1 MVRFAAILFFLHLA
15 SLYALAQHARC
26 GAVEH
31 RQQNWALHPGCK
43 EIAAIN
49 ETFIENWIDRY
60 KLAPSSRSVVTIPV
74 VVHVVWNTNEQNI
87 SDAQIY
93 SQIAVLNQDYR
104 AQNVEAPSVP
114 LVFQDAL
121 ADVAIEFCLASKDPS
136 GAPTNGITRTY
147 TDNSVGIAGTVSLHY
162 TNLGGQDAW
171 DTEHY
176 LNIWVAKFAGAV
188 GGIASFPGEDP
199 PEQDGVEIDYRQF
212 GNIALEPPY
221 HLGRTATHEIGHYFN
236 LEHPWGPLFND
247 CCADDFV
254 DDTPEACETYL
265 SQCPVHPVVSC
276 DEADMFMNFMF
287 YTDDACMAMFT
298 KGQKMR
304 MWATLNGPRSGLLES
319 NGCNSTPTTEAALSE
334 EFLIF
339 SNPAN
344 SVFSFEIKSNS
355 SGTWQVQLSDV
366 LGRIV
371 EVGTA
376 YPNVRSEFGVRNLV
390 SGIYWLKAKKG
401 MKILAAK
408 IALLR

>member
-1 MVRFAAILFFLHLA
+1 MVRYAAILFFLHLV
-15 SLYALAQHARC
+15 SLHTLAKNARC
-26 GAVEH
+26 GAAEH
-31 RQQNWALHPGCK
+31 RQQNWALHPHHK
-43 EIAAIN
+43 ELADLN
-49 ETFIENWIDRY
+49 ETFIENWIDGCNVA
-60 KLAPSSRSVVTIPV
+60 LSSRSVVTIPV

-93 SQIAVLNQDYR
+93 AQIAVLNQDYR

-114 LVFQDAL
+114 LVFQGAL
-121 ADVAIEFCLASKDPS
+121 ADVEIEFCLAGKDPS

-147 TDNSVGIAGTVSLHY
+147 TGNSVGIGGTVSLHY
-162 TNLGGQDAW
+162 TNLGGRDAW

-188 GGIASFPGEDP
+188 GGTASFPGEDP

-236 LEHPWGPLFND
+236 LEHPWGPLFSD

-298 KGQKMR
+298 EGQKMR
-304 MWATLNGPRSGLLES
+304 MLATLNGPRAGLLAS
-319 NGCNSTPTTEAALSE
+319 QGCTSTPATEAAFTEGLR
-334 EFLIF
+334 IY

-344 SVFSFEIKSNS
+344 SQISFEIISNS
-355 SGTWQVQLSDV
+355 PRPWHVQLADIT
-366 LGRIV
+366 GRAF
-371 EVGTA
+371 EVGQA
-376 YPNVRSEFGVRNLV
+376 YPNVRSEFGAGNLV
-390 SGIYWLKAKKG
+390 RGIYWLKAKKG

-408 IALLR
+408 IALL